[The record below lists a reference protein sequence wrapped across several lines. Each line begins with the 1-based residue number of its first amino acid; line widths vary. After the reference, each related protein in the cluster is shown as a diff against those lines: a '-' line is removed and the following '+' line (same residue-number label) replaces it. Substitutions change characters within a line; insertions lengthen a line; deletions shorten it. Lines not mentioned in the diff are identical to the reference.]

1 MQGDALSLEDQPP
14 MKASG
19 KNAVPP
25 RKKKQDAGRDVK
37 EREMGDAL
45 RSVYDRTVQET
56 VPDEFLDLLS
66 KLD

>member
-1 MQGDALSLEDQPP
+1 MQGDALSLEDKPAKAP
-14 MKASG
+14 ARKASP
-19 KNAVPP
+19 ART
-25 RKKKQDAGRDVK
+25 RKHGDGHEAK

-45 RSVYDRTVQET
+45 RSVYDRTVQEE